1 MANKG
6 TLVIVTVAA
15 ALVLF
20 IVFAITPFIT
30 GSDDNYQLKPKGINS
45 SSVVI
50 DDAVIMTEEI
60 PDAVTDEE
68 ASEETDQSIVAEVS
82 DAVSSEMEN
91 ATEAAGEAL
100 DTVQESVEEV
110 VEDVK
115 ATVAEVA
122 EVAEVSGEPQVHIV
136 TAQGLVYAPLV
147 VNIAVGD
154 SVAWENMSSHDTQS
168 MEGLIP
174 AGAEHW
180 HSAMGENYQHTFT
193 VEGVYIYKCTPHYGA
208 GMGGVIIVG
217 NPVNIE
223 DIKAQNVKG
232 AGKRLVKKAIKA
244 VEAM

>member
-60 PDAVTDEE
+60 PDAVSDDE
-68 ASEETDQSIVAEVS
+68 ASEETEQSVIAEVS
-82 DAVSSEMEN
+82 DAVSSKMEN

-100 DTVQESVEEV
+100 DAVQESVEEV

-115 ATVAEVA
+115 AT
-122 EVAEVSGEPQVHIV
+122 VAEVSGEPQVHIV

-147 VNIAVGD
+147 VNIAIGD

-244 VEAM
+244 VEAMSEHK

>member
-6 TLVIVTVAA
+6 TLIVITVAA

-20 IVFAITPFIT
+20 IVLVTAPFIT
-30 GSDDNYQLKPKGINS
+30 GNDDNYKLKTKGINGA
-45 SSVVI
+45 SVVI
-50 DDAVIMTEEI
+50 DDAVIVTEEI
-60 PDAVTDEE
+60 PEAVSDEDQNEEAEEPLLAGVSEAVETELEQVSEATDEVL
-68 ASEETDQSIVAEVS
+68 VAVQ
-82 DAVSSEMEN
+82 
-91 ATEAAGEAL
+91 
-100 DTVQESVEEV
+100 DTVEAVKENVE
-110 VEDVK
+110 
-115 ATVAEVA
+115 ATVAEVTGD
-122 EVAEVSGEPQVHIV
+122 SQVHIV

-174 AGAEHW
+174 EGAEHW

-193 VEGVYIYKCTPHYGA
+193 VEGIYIYKCTPHYGA
-208 GMGGVIIVG
+208 GMGGIIIVG

-223 DIKAQNVKG
+223 EIKAQKVTG

-244 VEAM
+244 VEEM